1 MMKLQFLFFEH
12 VFDGDKAGE
21 VLARAHLGVHI
32 LFGRVVQK
40 FEKCF
45 LKKL

>member
-1 MMKLQFLFFEH
+1 MKLQFLFFEH
-12 VFDGDKAGE
+12 VFDGDKVRE
-21 VLARAHLGVHI
+21 VLARARLAVHI
-32 LFGRVVQK
+32 LFRRVVQK